1 MPKIL
6 MLTNRIPYPLKD
18 GGSLAMHYFIE
29 GYIEA
34 GVTLSLLAMQTT
46 RHFVAEEK
54 LPRIYQQLHTFKT
67 VLVDNAIKPIDA
79 FCNLFSKKSYNISRF
94 ESTAYEAALIEMLQ
108 AETYD
113 FIQLESLFLTPYVA
127 TIRKY
132 SKAKI
137 ILRSHN
143 IEYKIWERLTAQTTQ
158 PLKKWYLNLLT
169 KRLRRYEMEH
179 LHDYDIIL
187 PISDQDKAFYLSEQ
201 VKAALYTISFGIKVK
216 TIAAANKLDIHAQPM
231 KIYHLG
237 AMDWLPNIEGVSWLV
252 KEVMPLI
259 RQANLNI
266 QLHLAGR
273 NMGQETRN
281 LAATDII
288 IDGEVEDAYAY
299 ESDKHLLCVPLL
311 SGGGVRIKIFEA
323 LAQGKA
329 IVTTTIGAEGMH
341 VKHQQELF
349 IAADAAAFARHIIY
363 LYHHRS
369 IISQIGQA
377 GQALIHREYNR
388 TQQIDALLAFL
399 KQQ

>member
-46 RHFVAEEK
+46 RHFVAVEK
-54 LPRIYQQLHTFKT
+54 LPAIYQQLHTFKT

-79 FCNLFSKKSYNISRF
+79 FCNLYSKKSYNISRF
-94 ESTAYEAALIEMLQ
+94 ESKAYEAALIEMLQ
-108 AETYD
+108 RETYD

-127 TIRKY
+127 TIRQY

-158 PLKKWYLNLLT
+158 PLKKWYLSLLT
-169 KRLRRYEMEH
+169 KRLRQYEMEH

-187 PISDQDKAFYLSEQ
+187 PISETDKAFYLQ
-201 VKAALYTISFGIKVK
+201 QGVKSALYTISFGIKVK
-216 TIAAANKLDIHAQPM
+216 PMTTRAALDLHAQPL

-252 KEVMPLI
+252 KEVMPI
-259 RQANLNI
+259 VRQAKLNI
-266 QLHLAGR
+266 VLHLAGR

-281 LAATDII
+281 LAAPDII
-288 IDGEVEDAYAY
+288 IDGEVDDAYTY

-329 IVTTTIGAEGMH
+329 IVTTQIGAEGMQ
-341 VKHQQELF
+341 VTNQQELF
-349 IAADAAAFARHIIY
+349 IAPDAATFADHIIY
-363 LYHHRS
+363 LYHNRTVLA
-369 IISQIGQA
+369 QLGQA
-377 GQALIHREYNR
+377 GQALIQREYDR